1 MEDLTL
7 RWLGTLLL
15 ALLPVGPSIAQKAE
29 IVDEI
34 VAVVNRQVITRTEV
48 LQEALLLVVNRKG
61 PRGLERKLTPAFLQ
75 QVMEMLINQRILL
88 AEANRQG
95 VDSAVETDPEQLVIR
110 FQNRF
115 NKRERYVRFLLR
127 YGLTEKD
134 IGDVLVR
141 HKRVEKIE
149 ETKVSGV
156 EVSDEVVR
164 EFYQKNRV
172 RFGMSPYARVAPA
185 IRHRL
190 LQNKRQKHLQE
201 WIAELKKR
209 SEVKV
214 LVNLEAVVDKVR

>member
-1 MEDLTL
+1 M
-7 RWLGTLLL
+7 RWWVPFL
-15 ALLPVGPSIAQKAE
+15 AAWLPFGPSAAQQAE

-48 LQEALLLVVNRKG
+48 MQEALLLVVNRQG
-61 PRGLERKLTPAFLQ
+61 PRGLERKLTPQFLQ

-95 VDSAVETDPEQLVIR
+95 VDSAVETDPDELVLR

-115 NKRERYVRFLLR
+115 QKRERYVRFLLR

-134 IGDVLVR
+134 VADVLVR

-149 ETKVSGV
+149 EKQVSGV
-156 EVSDEVVR
+156 EVSDEAVR
-164 EFYQKNRV
+164 EFYQKNRF
-172 RFGMSPYARVAPA
+172 RFGMSPFSRVAPA

-190 LQNKRQKHLQE
+190 MQTKRQQE
-201 WIAELKKR
+201 LLRWMAELKKR

-214 LVNLEAVVDKVR
+214 LIDIKANPNKAR